1 MINNSRDL
9 VTAPSKQN
17 LSPGNRHVYWI
28 DGHPH
33 FPQDLDTEMFFPE
46 QPDVLSAEFDKI
58 PVPTLTRSDR
68 EIDDSN
74 RRRKLAI
81 SHRGLQRQRHCM
93 FQLPKLMV
101 SQIFTAYYLWSF
113 AARNC
118 TSKFIFCRHLM
129 ILMQADVHTIS
140 RIASISE
147 RRPTKLVPT
156 QGSRS
161 FEIVTKQT

>member
-1 MINNSRDL
+1 
-9 VTAPSKQN
+9 
-17 LSPGNRHVYWI
+17 
-28 DGHPH
+28 
-33 FPQDLDTEMFFPE
+33 MFFPE

-58 PVPTLTRSDR
+58 PVPALTRSDR

-93 FQLPKLMV
+93 FQLPKLM
-101 SQIFTAYYLWSF
+101 
-113 AARNC
+113 
-118 TSKFIFCRHLM
+118 
-129 ILMQADVHTIS
+129 ADVHTIS